1 MIDQIKFNDVINKN
15 LILNYEKFEGVLVKK
30 GYEKYQGY
38 ADNFGLQWN
47 KFQLTQFDSYNGTS
61 NSEERLFQCSRW
73 DPNSLKNKFV

>member
-15 LILNYEKFEGVLVKK
+15 LILNYVEFDGVLVKK

-61 NSEERLFQCSRW
+61 NSEEKLFEVKWTNLIQ
-73 DPNSLKNKFV
+73 K